1 MHFIIQTI
9 DGQIK
14 HDFSFTLLEA
24 IRYQNWYRNEQVCRF
39 SLIDS
44 GFPDFRIPGIPVGSV
59 EFVSNYLEK
68 YYNLKPAPRNVP
80 DQLITYAGRL
90 IFDGSHLTTRYQ
102 KCFAKS
108 NDTIKGF
115 SDFVDP
121 GDVLPAG
128 NYQFSSEIE
137 MDSEWR
143 CFVYQND
150 LVGLQNYSGDFTLF
164 PDVSKIKEMIR
175 DFSGAPVAYTLD
187 VCVNGQGTFVVE
199 VHDFFSCGLY
209 GFADLR
215 ILPHMFARWFDE
227 FIKEGTI
234 EHNNL

>member
-1 MHFIIQTI
+1 MHFMIQTI

-24 IRYQNWYRNEQVCRF
+24 IRYQNWFRNEQVCSF
-39 SLIDS
+39 SLTDS
-44 GFPDFRIPGIPVGSV
+44 VLPDFRKSAIPVGSV
-59 EFVSNYLEK
+59 EFVSNYFEK
-68 YYNLKPAPRNVP
+68 HLNLKPAPRNVP
-80 DQLITYAGRL
+80 EQLFTDAGRL
-90 IFDGSHLTTRYQ
+90 ISNGSHLTTRYQ
-102 KCFAKS
+102 KCFVKS

-128 NYQFSSEIE
+128 NYQFSAEIE

-143 CFVYQND
+143 AFVYQD
-150 LVGLQNYSGDFTLF
+150 GLVGLQNYSGDFTLF
-164 PDVSKIKEMIR
+164 PDVSRIKEMIR
-175 DFSGAPVAYTLD
+175 NFSGAPVAYTLD
-187 VCVNGQGTFVVE
+187 VCVNSEGTFVVE

-215 ILPHMFARWFDE
+215 KLPNMFAGWF
-227 FIKEGTI
+227 
-234 EHNNL
+234 NNFTTKNIA

>member
-1 MHFIIQTI
+1 MHFLIQTI
-9 DGQIK
+9 EGKIK

-39 SLIDS
+39 TLTDS
-44 GFPDFRIPGIPVGSV
+44 VNPDFRKSVIPVGSV
-59 EFVSNYLEK
+59 EFVRNYLEK
-68 YYNLKPAPRNVP
+68 HYNLKPAPRNVP
-80 DQLITYAGRL
+80 DQLISYAGRI
-90 IFDGSHLTTRYQ
+90 IFNGSHLTTRYQ
-102 KCFAKS
+102 KCFVKS

-121 GDVLPAG
+121 EEILPAG
-128 NYQFSSEIE
+128 NYQFSEKIE

-143 CFVYQND
+143 CFVHRND

-164 PDVSKIKEMIR
+164 PDVSRIKEMIKNFYR
-175 DFSGAPVAYTLD
+175 APVAYTLD
-187 VCVNGQGTFVVE
+187 VCVNSEGTFVVE

-215 ILPHMFARWFDE
+215 ILPNMFAGWFIE
-227 FIKEGTI
+227 FIKEGA
-234 EHNNL
+234 N